1 MFAESEQTTAA
12 VKLRMKLERQR
23 LDLWRTTARARAD
36 VGEVEA
42 VSAIL
47 DGAQKAYGALTAWSL
62 LSPTTLCLPVK
73 PVLLSRRGDGLYAAS
88 SG

>member
-1 MFAESEQTTAA
+1 MFAESEQTNVV
-12 VKLRMKLERQR
+12 VKLRMKLERQK
-23 LDLWRTTARARAD
+23 LALWRTTARARAD
-36 VGEVEA
+36 VGEVVA

-62 LSPTTLCLPVK
+62 LSPTTVCLPVK
-73 PVLLSRRGDGLYAAS
+73 PVLLSRRGDGLYAAP